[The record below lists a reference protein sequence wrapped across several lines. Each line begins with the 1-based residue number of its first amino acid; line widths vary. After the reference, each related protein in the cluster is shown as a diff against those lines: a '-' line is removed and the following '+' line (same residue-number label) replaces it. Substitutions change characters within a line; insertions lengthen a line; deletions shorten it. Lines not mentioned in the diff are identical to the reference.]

1 VPPEAVEFYG
11 RVAPVVSFK
20 LTEEQADIRDAV
32 EEFCEGHFTSELAME
47 CDRKEEFPRGLHRMA
62 AELGFIGIHIP
73 EEHGGGGYGCT
84 ENAIVVETMCRA
96 DSTLGTAL
104 FLADLGCELITRHGT
119 DDQKEEYLKGVAEG
133 SMISSVALTE
143 PARGSALSERL
154 DTAAVREADHWRING
169 GKTLITNASTANFFI
184 TLCQTDPEAERPYR
198 GHSIFIIDSD
208 AAGVEVRK
216 IEGKMGI
223 RASPLGELTFEDVS
237 LPAGGLL
244 GELDR
249 GFYHTMDFFN
259 GSRVEIAAQAL
270 GIAQGALDRAL
281 SYAKEREVSGM
292 KLSGFQAVSHKLADM
307 AIKIEGAR
315 LLVYKAAWLVDQGR
329 PDPMLSS
336 MAKALAGRVAVE
348 VADDAIQI
356 LGGYGYIGEYEVE
369 RFFRDAKITEIYEGT
384 TEIQR
389 NTVARFLLRK
399 S

>member
-1 VPPEAVEFYG
+1 MNFE
-11 RVAPVVSFK
+11 
-20 LTEEQADIRDAV
+20 LTEEQADILDAV
-32 EEFCEGHFTSELAME
+32 REFCYGHFTSELALE
-47 CDRKEEFPRGLHRMA
+47 CDRKEEFPRELHRRA
-62 AELGFIGIHIP
+62 VELGLVGIHIP
-73 EEHGGGGYGCT
+73 EQYGGGGYGCT
-84 ENAIVVETMCRA
+84 ENAIVVEAMCRA

-104 FLADLGCELITRHGT
+104 LLSDLGCELITKHGT
-119 DDQKEEYLKGVAEG
+119 DDQKEGYLRCVAEG
-133 SMISSVALTE
+133 SMISSVAITE
-143 PARGSALSERL
+143 PARGSALSEHL
-154 DTAAVREADHWRING
+154 DTAAVQSGGRWRING
-169 GKTLITNASTANFFI
+169 GKTLITNATIADFFI

-198 GHSIFIIDSD
+198 GQSLFIVDSD
-208 AAGVEVRK
+208 AAGVEARK
-216 IEGKMGI
+216 IEEKLGI

-237 LPAGGLL
+237 LPTGGLL
-244 GELDR
+244 GERDR

-259 GSRVEIAAQAL
+259 RSRVEIAAQAI

-292 KLSGFQAVSHKLADM
+292 KISGFQAVSHKLADM

-329 PDPMLSS
+329 TDPAMSS

-348 VADDAIQI
+348 VAEDAIQI